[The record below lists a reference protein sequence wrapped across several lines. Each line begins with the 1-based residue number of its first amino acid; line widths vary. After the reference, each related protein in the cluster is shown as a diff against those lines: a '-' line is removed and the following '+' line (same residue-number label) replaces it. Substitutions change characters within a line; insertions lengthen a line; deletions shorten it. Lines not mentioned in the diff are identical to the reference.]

1 MEFSFLC
8 LSNKSEIASDVIG
21 LLSYK
26 MPSKS
31 DERKPQQ
38 KPPSRENERGNSII
52 LVYLICS
59 KNPGH
64 SESHA
69 L

>member
-1 MEFSFLC
+1 MEFSFFR
-8 LSNKSEIASDVIG
+8 LSNKSEIASGVIG

-26 MPSKS
+26 RPSKS

-38 KPPSRENERGNSII
+38 KPPSRENERGNSIM
-52 LVYLICS
+52 YLNCS

>member
-8 LSNKSEIASDVIG
+8 LSKKSEITGDVIG

-52 LVYLICS
+52 YLICS

>member
-1 MEFSFLC
+1 MEFSFLH

-26 MPSKS
+26 KMSKC

-52 LVYLICS
+52 YLICS
-59 KNPGH
+59 KNPRH